1 MLLRL
6 RFAFGA
12 GAGAEGASCP
22 GCVGAGVC
30 CPRSVSPAAAGCGIS
45 LRRIFAIMI
54 LPAWFCMLLH
64 YTTKFRKKQVEFAGL
79 WLSSGLEG
87 KAKKSQSER
96 TVQIGSAVAIENYS
110 RISMP
115 SLNLRLPRIFLT
127 KRSTSSGVRGLS
139 AGWKNRLNAMLFL
152 SAPSFSPR

>member
-6 RFAFGA
+6 RFAF

-64 YTTKFRKKQVEFAGL
+64 YTTKIRKKQVEFAGL
-79 WLSSGLEG
+79 RLSSGLEG
-87 KAKKSQSER
+87 KKSQSER